1 MKWNFLCFQFQNPSS
16 TVSLTLHDQKKIAS
30 LNKGWE
36 YVIEAKNTHL
46 KTEEDYAKTFD
57 ESIKIVE
64 QELAELHKE
73 EQEEFHFDVNSGVID
88 NGDSSL
94 VKTCIGITE
103 IQLVTIDIKDL
114 NELIK
119 KNGIKRNSKE
129 SKTIRDRRRTLR
141 NRGYAR
147 TSREK

>member
-1 MKWNFLCFQFQNPSS
+1 MKFSLFQFQNPSS

-64 QELAELHKE
+64 QELAELHKGKFFL
-73 EQEEFHFDVNSGVID
+73 QVKFTLLMSTIFEFSRQNLD
-88 NGDSSL
+88 NKL
-94 VKTCIGITE
+94 L
-103 IQLVTIDIKDL
+103 Q
-114 NELIK
+114 
-119 KNGIKRNSKE
+119 NG
-129 SKTIRDRRRTLR
+129 TF
-141 NRGYAR
+141 
-147 TSREK
+147 